1 MKFGY
6 QTNRHNEKGT
16 IIMGKAEIIKFYIK
30 EYIAKVYT
38 KDVAD
43 FILKNPESKIDE
55 KEFPHINTY
64 LNFVKIIENSES
76 TAVVYKFLLK
86 KSDTTEQIKAKVAF
100 LLEETNQPIVSSL
113 LSFFF
118 TPISMSDTVDNILRD
133 FRKNLK
139 LPNDKSYI
147 KNLEFFDNK
156 NKAFLFFI
164 VFLNTSNETNSL

>member
-6 QTNRHNEKGT
+6 QTSRHNEKGT
-16 IIMGKAEIIKFYIK
+16 LLMGKAEIIKFYIK
-30 EYIAKVYT
+30 EYIARIYT
-38 KDVAD
+38 KGIAD
-43 FILKNPESKIDE
+43 IILKNPDGKIDE
-55 KEFPHINTY
+55 KEFPHISTY
-64 LNFVKIIENSES
+64 LNFIKIIENSES

-100 LLEETNQPIVSSL
+100 LLEESNQSNVTSL

-118 TPISMSDTVDNILRD
+118 TPISMSDAVDKILRD

-147 KNLEFFDNK
+147 KNLEFFEDK
-156 NKAFLFFI
+156 NKAFLLFI
-164 VFLNTSNETNSL
+164 VFLNSSNETNSL